1 LQGLAASAETSPSLP
16 RTPPCAA
23 VDRFGRRPL
32 FIEGGVQMIVG
43 LFATGGILAVEF
55 KSHTAADLPT
65 NVAIGLLVV
74 IWWVGVGW
82 VERCTLP
89 RLLL

>member
-1 LQGLAASAETSPSLP
+1 MAFRPLPKHPLPPLAPF
-16 RTPPCAA
+16 CA

-55 KSHTAADLPT
+55 KSHSADDLPT

-74 IWWVGVGW
+74 IWWV
-82 VERCTLP
+82 TA
-89 RLLL
+89 